1 MTNSNTNPDSESN
14 SLNAVNLFKQLQIN
28 FAQTSMTDEEAY
40 LEIAKKL
47 MKLSDVLPSLEK
59 CMEAEL
65 NKKYPS

>member
-14 SLNAVNLFKQLQIN
+14 SLNAVNLFKQLKIN

>member
-1 MTNSNTNPDSESN
+1 MTNSNYNPDSESN

>member
-1 MTNSNTNPDSESN
+1 MTNSNTSPDSESD

>member
-1 MTNSNTNPDSESN
+1 MQLHQNFTQTFMT
-14 SLNAVNLFKQLQIN
+14 I
-28 FAQTSMTDEEAY
+28 EEAY